1 MKKLIS
7 LLLVVALL
15 AFLCTTNPTT
25 EEFAAWYASET
36 GFAED
41 DSFLGDAAE
50 AFIQYL
56 ANGAE
61 RTDYKLFSIFSY
73 GGRDVLGIG
82 LMFFP
87 LDELGDQIEGLR
99 SEYAD
104 WLDANIK

>member
-15 AFLCTTNPTT
+15 AFLYTTNPTT

-36 GFAED
+36 VFAED
-41 DSFLGDAAE
+41 DTVLGQAAE
-50 AFIQYL
+50 AFTKFL
-56 ANGAE
+56 AEGAE
-61 RTDYKLFSIFSY
+61 HTDYKLFSIFSY

-87 LDELGDQIEGLR
+87 LDELGDQIDGLR
-99 SEYAD
+99 SEYAA
-104 WLDANIK
+104 WLDANLK